1 MPTQTPI
8 TVFFDSYCPVCR
20 REMAGH
26 RRRAPHAPIAWRD
39 LATDPAA
46 LAGQDFSLDA
56 ALALLHV
63 RDAQGRLHIGLAAH
77 LQLWQRLPGWRHL
90 ATLLQRQRWLHRPLE
105 ALYRLFAQHRPGLAR
120 RRRERRH
127 G

>member
-1 MPTQTPI
+1 MPALPPI

-20 REMAGH
+20 REVASH
-26 RRRAPHAPIAWRD
+26 RRRAPDAPILWRD

-46 LAGQDFSLDA
+46 LAGQDFGLDA

-63 RDAQGRLHIGLAAH
+63 RDAQGQLHIGLAAH

-90 ATLLQRQRWLHRPLE
+90 AAVLQRHAWLQHPLE
-105 ALYRLFAQHRPGLAR
+105 TLYRLFTRHRPGLTR

>member
-1 MPTQTPI
+1 MSALPPI

-20 REMAGH
+20 REVASH
-26 RRRAPHAPIAWRD
+26 RRRAPDAPIVWRD

-46 LAGQDFSLDA
+46 LAGQDFGLDA

-77 LQLWQRLPGWRHL
+77 LQLWERLPGWRHL
-90 ATLLQRQRWLHRPLE
+90 AAALQRLAWLQRPLE
-105 ALYRLFAQHRPGLAR
+105 MLYRLFTRHRPGLAR